1 MSAEPTRR
9 LPTPPRPKFD
19 RRPLSGFETC
29 ELVEELKSREG
40 VETHIIGPSACV
52 TVKADGP
59 AIVFVVID

>member
-40 VETHIIGPSACV
+40 VET
-52 TVKADGP
+52 TVVEPYGEISIHASGP
-59 AIVFVVID
+59 AIVLNVTD